1 MKNQTEVKVLHFD
14 SLAIKRQYDE
24 HASRCRQIAEEVN
37 KWGQK
42 KPLKLT
48 FLMPKP

>member
-1 MKNQTEVKVLHFD
+1 MKKPLEAKVLHFD
-14 SLAIKRQYDE
+14 LIAIKKQYEE

-42 KPLKLT
+42 KPQKLS
-48 FLMPKP
+48 FLTMRS